1 MLLASKTSPGGQF
14 VLELPP
20 PPPPPPSARAGP
32 LAIRQSPRAAAEIIA
47 IRMIT
52 PWLSHGSGAIRGPSS
67 AWPAPKSTTLSAG
80 FVERESWIGI
90 ATLLVYVWGSTRH
103 IQA

>member
-32 LAIRQSPRAAAEIIA
+32 LAIRQTPRAAAEIIA

-52 PWLSHGSGAIRGPSS
+52 PWLSHGSRAIRGPIFCL
-67 AWPAPKSTTLSAG
+67 AGTEINYRLSAG
-80 FVERESWIGI
+80 FVEQDSWLRI
-90 ATLLVYVWGSTRH
+90 APLLVYIPLRCH
-103 IQA
+103 I